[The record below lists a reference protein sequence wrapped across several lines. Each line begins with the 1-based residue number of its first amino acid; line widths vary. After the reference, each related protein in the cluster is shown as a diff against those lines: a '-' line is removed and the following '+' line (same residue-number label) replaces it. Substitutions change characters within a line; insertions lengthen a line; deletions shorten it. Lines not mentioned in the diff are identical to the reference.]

1 MRVHSASVE
10 NAFVQGRRRARFTL
24 PPKVLP
30 GPFGVVIDPGV
41 GFAPLS
47 AFLAQS
53 VAVGKGGGA
62 DFLRER
68 SLVFPWDAMSWT
80 CLRNR
85 GRSVRGANL
94 TSPTGS
100 RRPSAAGRPGRP
112 ALRRAACNSP
122 TGPP

>member
-41 GFAPLS
+41 GFAPLLS
-47 AFLAQS
+47 FLAQS

-68 SLVFPWDAMSWT
+68 SLVFSVGCNVVDLPPEQRQVRERCKPHFTNGQPPSFS
-80 CLRNR
+80 
-85 GRSVRGANL
+85 GRKAWSAG
-94 TSPTGS
+94 TSAS
-100 RRPSAAGRPGRP
+100 S
-112 ALRRAACNSP
+112 L
-122 TGPP
+122 